1 VRVYLDTSVFHR
13 PFDDQSQ
20 AKIFLETQAIILIFQ
35 AIESRQIELII
46 SEVLEYEISRN
57 PKPEQTLFV
66 LTYFQFATHHQ
77 TLTLGIRDRA
87 KKLQERGVKE
97 LDALHI
103 ACAEAANCNYMLT
116 CDKRLI
122 NRCTSLTIS
131 VLNPVNFI
139 LELGN
144 EG

>member
-20 AKIFLETQAIILIFQ
+20 AKIFLETQATILIFQ
-35 AIESRQIELII
+35 VIESRQIELVV

-57 PKPEQTLFV
+57 PKQEQTLFV
-66 LTYFQFATHHQ
+66 LTYFRFATHNQ
-77 TLTLGIRDRA
+77 TLTPAIKDRA
-87 KKLQERGVKE
+87 KKLQESGIKL
-97 LDALHI
+97 LDALHV

-116 CDKRLI
+116 CDRRLI

-131 VLNPVNFI
+131 VLNPVDFI